1 LPVIYYLMNAFLQY
15 AVVIV
20 NIALISYTV
29 AFVIMSREKKIT
41 KLFISMLTAGIFFD
55 TSSVVLMVAGSPNNP
70 LTPHGIIG
78 YSALLIMI
86 TERVYFYRLTVKNG
100 MGVTLN
106 SKKRHFFTAAYIYW
120 ILAYL
125 TGAVI
130 VILKYSK

>member
-1 LPVIYYLMNAFLQY
+1 MPVAYYFMNTILQY
-15 AVVIV
+15 AVIIV

-41 KLFISMLTAGIFFD
+41 KLFLSMLTAGIFFD
-55 TSSVVLMVAGSPNNP
+55 TSSVLLMVAGSPNNP

-78 YSALLIMI
+78 YSALIIMI
-86 TERVYFYRLTVKNG
+86 TEGVYFYRFTVKNG
-100 MGVTLN
+100 MGATLN
-106 SKKRHFFTAAYIYW
+106 SKKRHFFTSVYIYW

-125 TGAVI
+125 TGTVI